1 IYFDDTN
8 IDEAAEKEWESCL
21 KQMAP
26 DIPWSVKNQARM
38 HITNNVAPYTSSTNA
53 MSKFPET
60 ATALGVKLDES
71 DNLVMAAPC
80 GIKDVIHLEVKP
92 TKYFMESNARME
104 IYRDRVKKKNW
115 SRIWC
120 GLKIHTR

>member
-1 IYFDDTN
+1 DWWICAGFVRSKMWDTLHNFHTRTPLPDIDVIYFDDTN

-80 GIKDVIHLEVKP
+80 GIKDVIHLEVK
-92 TKYFMESNARME
+92 
-104 IYRDRVKKKNW
+104 
-115 SRIWC
+115 
-120 GLKIHTR
+120 